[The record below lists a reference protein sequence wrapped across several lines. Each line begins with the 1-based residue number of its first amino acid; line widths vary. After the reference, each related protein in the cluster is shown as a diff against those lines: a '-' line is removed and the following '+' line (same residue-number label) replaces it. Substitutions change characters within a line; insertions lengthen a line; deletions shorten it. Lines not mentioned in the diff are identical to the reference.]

1 MAIESAPARFWA
13 QGCDHDNLEWMGG
26 STCMRVGN
34 RESVRGWGSGG
45 PRCRGSRRGRMQRR
59 RPSHP
64 PCTAKDP
71 LRSPSGCKSRDC
83 AAHTRAQI
91 NPDVTPPEVSFERA
105 IIHEDVHMLTGI
117 QVSTARMSLGTAC
130 RQAAVGPRGRGSCG
144 APWFSYLDYAMRLVA
159 NSKWLFPLAFSS
171 TKKKSSS
178 SDVPAKCSAWRVW
191 EG

>member
-1 MAIESAPARFWA
+1 MGVACCRAPAHVRRRCRRPGGSDGMATEGASWWWSGECALRPGLALACYRAWQPCDGTHVPRVRRRAEAPLQQHEGVAIESAPARFWA

-83 AAHTRAQI
+83 ARAQHTRAHTERTATLI
-91 NPDVTPPEVSFERA
+91 NPALRSSRHTER
-105 IIHEDVHMLTGI
+105 HTC
-117 QVSTARMSLGTAC
+117 T
-130 RQAAVGPRGRGSCG
+130 
-144 APWFSYLDYAMRLVA
+144 
-159 NSKWLFPLAFSS
+159 
-171 TKKKSSS
+171 
-178 SDVPAKCSAWRVW
+178 
-191 EG
+191 